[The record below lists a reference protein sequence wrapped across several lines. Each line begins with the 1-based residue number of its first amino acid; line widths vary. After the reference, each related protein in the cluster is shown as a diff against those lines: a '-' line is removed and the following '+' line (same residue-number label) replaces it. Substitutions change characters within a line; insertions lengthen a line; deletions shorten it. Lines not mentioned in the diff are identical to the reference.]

1 MEVLSYLRIVWILFL
16 LAGITLVS
24 CGEDEAEIMEAEP
37 RTITSLRY
45 ILGTSGG
52 NPPVEFSYSD
62 PDGDG
67 GADPVIT
74 GGVLAAN
81 AIYFG
86 DLKLLNET
94 ASPTEDINAL
104 INAAREDHQF
114 FFLPSN
120 LDLTITYADVDDNNN
135 PIGLFTALTTGASGT
150 GTLTIS
156 LQRGLNKF
164 GEGVADGQ
172 INNAGGTTDIQ
183 VQFPITIQ

>member
-1 MEVLSYLRIVWILFL
+1 MEVLKYLRTGWILFL
-16 LAGITLVS
+16 IGGFFLVS
-24 CGEDEAEIMEAEP
+24 CGEDEGEMMEEER
-37 RTITSLRY
+37 RTITSVKF

-52 NPPVEFSYSD
+52 NPPVELSYSD
-62 PDGDG
+62 PDGEG

-86 DLKLLNET
+86 ELELLNET
-94 ASPTEDINAL
+94 ASPTENINDL

-114 FFLPSN
+114 FFLPTGIN
-120 LDLTITYADVDDNNN
+120 LTVTYADVDGNNN
-135 PIGLFTALTTGASGT
+135 PIGLFTALITGGPGT

-156 LQRGLNKF
+156 LQRDLNKF

-172 INNAGGTTDIQ
+172 IINAGGTTDIQ